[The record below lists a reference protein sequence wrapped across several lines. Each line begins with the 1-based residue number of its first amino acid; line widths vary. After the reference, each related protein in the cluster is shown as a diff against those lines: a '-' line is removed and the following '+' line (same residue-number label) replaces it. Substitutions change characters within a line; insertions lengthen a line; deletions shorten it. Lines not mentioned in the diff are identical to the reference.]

1 MGRQSIP
8 GGTPHLVGARLA
20 LADDG
25 GLILEGWLGREPS
38 EDPPDGVRDDRRSA
52 DPQRHLPRDERDWR
66 RNSAAYIAGAALS
79 ITVFVTVAYFVGS
92 GASDAGVSGDTL
104 DIVVLVLLVAAA
116 LYKFIKRKESEPPKW
131 MGKLETASP
140 GFSFKLGFL
149 LLGVFPTDILTSWA
163 VGTYLSNHGDPWWHL
178 LPFVLLTLLLLALPA
193 LLLLLFGRRAQ
204 EFLPKARD
212 WMNTHSWVVNEI
224 VIAFFIA
231 IAVNSLL
238 G

>member
-1 MGRQSIP
+1 MN
-8 GGTPHLVGARLA
+8 LVKILPMAVVMIAGPQILSAIFLA
-20 LADDG
+20 T
-25 GLILEGWLGREPS
+25 S
-38 EDPPDGVRDDRRSA
+38 EN
-52 DPQRHLPRDERDWR
+52 WR

-79 ITVFVTVAYFVGS
+79 ITVFVTVAFLVGS
-92 GASDAGVSGDTL
+92 GLSDAGASGDTL

-116 LYKFIKRKESEPPKW
+116 LYTFLKRKQSEPPKW
-131 MGKLETASP
+131 MGRLEAASP
-140 GFSFKLGFL
+140 RFSFRLGVL

-193 LLLLLFGRRAQ
+193 LLLLLFGHRAQ

-231 IAVNSLL
+231 IALNSLL